1 MARKV
6 TSKTRRAR
14 TARNAGA
21 KRSRKPVAVI
31 DIGSNSVRLV
41 VYDGQTRTPI
51 PLHNE
56 KAICALGK
64 GLEKTGRLNPDGV
77 KMACDTVGRY
87 VKIARALGVGSIDA
101 LATAAVRDA
110 ADGKDFARA
119 LSRRAHIDVQ
129 TLTGKQEAERSA
141 LGVLCGIPD
150 AEGIVADL
158 GGGSLEL
165 VKVGGRKMSEH
176 TTLPLGLLRLSE
188 AAEGDRAKA
197 LSIIDKALD
206 KHKWVT
212 RQKDQTLY
220 AVGGA
225 WRSLARVCIA
235 QMNYPLHVL
244 DNFTLERQQAISL
257 FDVISRLSQRS
268 LEQIKGVSRSRLST
282 LPLGAAVLER
292 LLEVAKPRSLVF
304 SIYGMREGQFFK
316 ELPADVRKQD
326 PIVSLAEEMARA
338 AGRPV
343 ETGHEAF
350 KWMSGLFKDEGPKQK
365 KLRLAAC
372 LLRDVWWTEH
382 PDYRAE
388 QAFLRVLRLPFLGLG
403 HEDRAAL
410 ALVLYYRY
418 QSEASEPII
427 EQAHA
432 LLAES
437 RIQRIQ
443 TVGLAMRLAY
453 ALSAGAPGW
462 VSKTSLKIDGDKLV
476 LRVPRSEAMF
486 KGGSFERRL
495 KRLADHLKLTA
506 QVRAI

>member
-1 MARKV
+1 MVRKV
-6 TSKTRRAR
+6 TSKTRRVD
-14 TARNAGA
+14 T
-21 KRSRKPVAVI
+21 KRPRKPVAVI

-41 VYDGQTRTPI
+41 VYDGLTRTPI

-64 GLEKTGRLNPDGV
+64 GLEKTGKLNPDGV
-77 KMACDTVGRY
+77 KMAFDTVGRY
-87 VKIARALGVGSIDA
+87 VKVSRALGAGAIDA

-110 ADGKDFARA
+110 SDGRDFAKT
-119 LSRRAHIDVQ
+119 LSRRAKIKVQ

-150 AEGIVADL
+150 ADGIVADL

-165 VKVGGRKMSEH
+165 VKVGGRRMSEH

-188 AAEGDRAKA
+188 AAEGDRNKA

-212 RQKDQTLY
+212 KQRDKTLY

-268 LEQIKGVSRSRLST
+268 LEQIKGVSRSRLAT

-292 LLEVAKPRSLVF
+292 LLEVVKPRSLVF

-316 ELPADVRKQD
+316 ELPAAVRKQD

-338 AGRPV
+338 AGRSV
-343 ETGHEAF
+343 DAGHESF
-350 KWMSGLFKDEGPKQK
+350 RWMSALFEDESAKQK

-418 QSEASEPII
+418 QTEPSEPII

-432 LLAES
+432 LLADS

-462 VSKTSLKIDGDKLV
+462 VSKTSLKVDDDKLI
-476 LRVPRSEAMF
+476 LRVPRDQPMF
-486 KGGSFERRL
+486 RGGSYERRF
-495 KRLADHLKLTA
+495 KRLADHLGLTS
-506 QVRAI
+506 QIRMI

>member
-1 MARKV
+1 MARKAS
-6 TSKTRRAR
+6 SKTRRAS
-14 TARNAGA
+14 AFPP
-21 KRSRKPVAVI
+21 RKPVAVI

-64 GLEKTGRLNPDGV
+64 GLEKTGKLNPDGV
-77 KMACDTVGRY
+77 KMASDVVGRF
-87 VKIARALGVGSIDA
+87 VKIARALGAGEIDA

-110 ADGKDFARA
+110 ADGRAFAAA
-119 LSRRAHIDVQ
+119 LSRKTRIKVQ
-129 TLTGKQEAERSA
+129 ILTGKQEAERSA

-165 VKVGGRKMSEH
+165 VKVGARRMSEH

-188 AAEGDRAKA
+188 AADGNRDKA
-197 LSIIDKALD
+197 LSLIDRALEKNKWVG
-206 KHKWVT
+206 KHK
-212 RQKDQTLY
+212 DETLY

-244 DNFTLERQQAISL
+244 DNFTLERQQAIGL
-257 FDVISRLSQRS
+257 FEVISRLGQRT
-268 LEQIKGVSRSRLST
+268 LEQIKGVSRARLAT

-316 ELPADVRKQD
+316 DLPPSVRRQD
-326 PIVSLAEEMARA
+326 PIVSLAEEMTRA
-338 AGRPV
+338 SGRSI
-343 ETGHEAF
+343 EAGHESF
-350 KWMSGLFKDEGPKQK
+350 RWMNPLFKDETAKQK

-418 QSEASEPII
+418 QTEPSEPII

-432 LLAES
+432 LLAET
-437 RIQRIQ
+437 RIHRIQ

-453 ALSAGAPGW
+453 ALSAGAAGW
-462 VSKTSLKIDGDKLV
+462 VSRTSLKVDGDKLI
-476 LRVPRSEAMF
+476 LRVPTGEPMFRS
-486 KGGSFERRL
+486 GSYERRL
-495 KRLADHLKLTA
+495 KRLADHLGLTA
-506 QVRAI
+506 QVRIF

>member
-6 TSKTRRAR
+6 TSKTRRAD
-14 TARNAGA
+14 A

-56 KAICALGK
+56 KAMCALGK
-64 GLEKTGRLNPDGV
+64 GLEKTGKLNPDGA
-77 KMACDTVGRY
+77 KMAYDTVGRF
-87 VKIARALGVGSIDA
+87 VKISRALGARSIDA

-110 ADGKDFARA
+110 TDGKAFAKSLA
-119 LSRRAHIDVQ
+119 RRAKINVQ
-129 TLTGKQEAERSA
+129 ILSGKQEAERSA

-150 AEGIVADL
+150 AKGIVADL

-165 VKVGGRKMSEH
+165 VKVGNRRMSEH
-176 TTLPLGLLRLSE
+176 TTLPLGLLRLTE
-188 AAEGDRAKA
+188 AAEGDRDTA
-197 LSIIDKALD
+197 LSIINKALD
-206 KHKWVT
+206 KHKWLT
-212 RQKDQTLY
+212 EERDETLY

-257 FDVISRLSQRS
+257 FEVISRLSQRS
-268 LEQIKGVSRSRLST
+268 LEQIKGVSRSRLAT

-292 LLEVAKPRSLVF
+292 LLDVVKPRALVF

-316 ELPADVRKQD
+316 DLPAAVRKQD
-326 PIVSLAEEMARA
+326 PIVSLAEEMAQA
-338 AGRPV
+338 AGRSV
-343 ETGHEAF
+343 DAGYESF
-350 KWMSGLFKDEGPKQK
+350 KWMSGLFKDESAKQK

-410 ALVLYYRY
+410 ALVMYYRY
-418 QSEASEPII
+418 QSEAAAPII

-432 LLAES
+432 LLADS
-437 RIQRIQ
+437 RIERIR

-462 VSKTSLKIDGDKLV
+462 VTKTSLKVDGDKLI
-476 LRVPRSEAMF
+476 LRVPRGEAMF
-486 KGGSFERRL
+486 RSGSYERRL
-495 KRLADHLKLTA
+495 KRLADHLGLAAHIRMT
-506 QVRAI
+506 

>member
-6 TSKTRRAR
+6 TSKTRRVASER
-14 TARNAGA
+14 P
-21 KRSRKPVAVI
+21 RKPVAVI

-64 GLEKTGRLNPDGV
+64 GLEKTGKLNPDGV
-77 KMACDTVGRY
+77 KMAFDTVGRF
-87 VKIARALGVGSIDA
+87 VTISRALGAGSIDA

-110 ADGKDFARA
+110 ADGKAFAKA
-119 LSRRAHIDVQ
+119 LARKTRITVQ
-129 TLTGKQEAERSA
+129 TLSGKQEAERSA

-150 AEGIVADL
+150 ADGIVADL

-165 VKVGGRKMSEH
+165 VKVGNRRMSEH
-176 TTLPLGLLRLSE
+176 TTMPLGLLRLTE
-188 AAEGDRAKA
+188 AAEGDRDKA

-206 KHKWVT
+206 KHKWVSKQ
-212 RQKDQTLY
+212 RDKTLY

-257 FDVISRLSQRS
+257 FDLISRLSQRS
-268 LEQIKGVSRSRLST
+268 LEQIKGVSKSRLAM

-292 LLEVAKPRSLVF
+292 LLEVVKPRALVF

-316 ELPADVRKQD
+316 DLPAAVRKQD
-326 PIVSLAEEMARA
+326 PIISLAEEMARA
-338 AGRPV
+338 AGRSV
-343 ETGHEAF
+343 EAGYESFA
-350 KWMSGLFKDEGPKQK
+350 WMSGLFKDESARQR

-410 ALVLYYRY
+410 ALVMYYRY
-418 QSEASEPII
+418 QSEATAPII

-437 RIQRIQ
+437 RIERIQ

-462 VSKTSLKIDGDKLV
+462 VSKTSLKIDGEKLV
-476 LRVPRSEAMF
+476 LRVPGSEPLF
-486 KGGSFERRL
+486 RTGSYDRRL
-495 KRLADHLKLTA
+495 KRLADHLGLMA
-506 QVRAI
+506 QIRIT

>member
-1 MARKV
+1 MARK
-6 TSKTRRAR
+6 TPRTRRASVKQ
-14 TARNAGA
+14 A
-21 KRSRKPVAVI
+21 RKPVAVI

-41 VYDGQTRTPI
+41 VYDGRTRTPI

-56 KAICALGK
+56 KSICALGR
-64 GLEKTGRLNPDGV
+64 GLEKSGVLNPDGV
-77 KMACDTVGRY
+77 KMAFDTVGRF
-87 VKIARALGVGSIDA
+87 VKIARALGAGSIDA

-110 ADGKDFARA
+110 GDGKAFVKA
-119 LSRRAHIDVQ
+119 LERRAKIKVQ

-165 VKVGGRKMSEH
+165 VKVGARRMSEH

-197 LSIIDKALD
+197 LSIIDKALE
-206 KHKWVT
+206 KNRWVT
-212 RQKDQTLY
+212 RQKDKTLY

-244 DNFTLERQQAISL
+244 DNFTLERQQAIGL
-257 FDVISRLSQRS
+257 FEVISRLSQRS
-268 LEQIKGVSRSRLST
+268 LEQIKGVSRARLAT

-316 ELPADVRKQD
+316 DLPAAVRKQD

-338 AGRPV
+338 AGRSTDAGY
-343 ETGHEAF
+343 ESF
-350 KWMSGLFKDEGPKQK
+350 KWMSALFKDESAKQK

-418 QSEASEPII
+418 QAQPSEPII

-432 LLAES
+432 LLADS
-437 RIQRIQ
+437 RIHRIQ

-462 VSKTSLKIDGDKLV
+462 VSRTSLKIDGAKLV
-476 LRVPRSEAMF
+476 LRVPAGEPMYAS
-486 KGGSFERRL
+486 GSYERRL
-495 KRLADHLKLTA
+495 KRLADHLELAPQIRRT
-506 QVRAI
+506 

>member
-6 TSKTRRAR
+6 TTTVRRTDA
-14 TARNAGA
+14 NQL
-21 KRSRKPVAVI
+21 RKPVAVI

-64 GLEKTGRLNPDGV
+64 GLEKTGKLNADGV
-77 KMACDTVGRY
+77 RMAFDTVGRF
-87 VKIARALGVGSIDA
+87 VKIARALGAGEIDA

-110 ADGKDFARA
+110 TDGKPFAKA
-119 LSRRAHIDVQ
+119 LERRTKIKVQ
-129 TLTGKQEAERSA
+129 ILTGKQEAERSA

-150 AEGIVADL
+150 AEGLVADL

-165 VKVGGRKMSEH
+165 VKVGGGRMSEH
-176 TTLPLGLLRLSE
+176 TTLPLGLLRLNE
-188 AAEGDRAKA
+188 AAEGDRGKA
-197 LSIIDKALD
+197 LSIIDKALE
-206 KHKWVT
+206 KNKWVGKQ
-212 RQKDQTLY
+212 RDKTLY

-244 DNFTLERQQAISL
+244 DNFTLERQQAIGL
-257 FDVISRLSQRS
+257 FEVISRLSQRS
-268 LEQIKGVSRSRLST
+268 LEQIKGVSRARLAT
-282 LPLGAAVLER
+282 LPLAAAVLER
-292 LLEVAKPRSLVF
+292 LLEVAKPRALVF

-316 ELPADVRKQD
+316 DLPRTVRKQD
-326 PIVSLAEEMARA
+326 PIVSLAEEMARS
-338 AGRPV
+338 AGCS
-343 ETGHEAF
+343 TEAGYECF
-350 KWMSGLFKDEGPKQK
+350 KWMSPLFRDESAKQK

-418 QSEASEPII
+418 QTQPSEPII
-427 EQAHA
+427 QQAHA
-432 LLAES
+432 LLAET
-437 RIQRIQ
+437 RIHRIQ

-453 ALSAGAPGW
+453 ALSAGARGW
-462 VSKTSLKIDGDKLV
+462 VSKTSLRIDGAKLV
-476 LRVPRSEAMF
+476 LRVPGAEPMYKS
-486 KGGSFERRL
+486 GSYERRL
-495 KRLADHLKLTA
+495 KRLADHLELA
-506 QVRAI
+506 PQVRRT